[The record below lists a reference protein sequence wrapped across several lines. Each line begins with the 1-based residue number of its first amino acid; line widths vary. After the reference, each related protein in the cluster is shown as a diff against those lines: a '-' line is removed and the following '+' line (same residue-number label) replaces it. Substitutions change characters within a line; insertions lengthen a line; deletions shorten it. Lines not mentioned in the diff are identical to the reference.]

1 MKLHKTFITT
11 ILLLIVVCLCIGLTA
26 NTDHHTEIVTEQV
39 KPTDT
44 EQTHYVSMG
53 EYLITAYCP
62 CEKCC
67 GEYGAYRPVDD
78 YGNQIVYTASGAE
91 AMQGV
96 TIAADS
102 DIPFGTTLYIDGY
115 PYIVQDRGGAIKGNR
130 IDIYFDR
137 HQDAL
142 NYGVQV
148 KEVYAEMAREME

>member
-1 MKLHKTFITT
+1 
-11 ILLLIVVCLCIGLTA
+11 
-26 NTDHHTEIVTEQV
+26 
-39 KPTDT
+39 
-44 EQTHYVSMG
+44 MG
-53 EYLITAYCP
+53 EYIITAYCP

-67 GEYGAYRPVDD
+67 GAYGIHRPIDD

-91 AMQGV
+91 AIQGV

-102 DIPFGTTLYIDGY
+102 DIPYGTTLYIDSH
-115 PYIVQDRGGAIKGNR
+115 PYIVQDRGGGIKGNR

-148 KEVYAEMAREME
+148 KEVWVEMARGSD